1 MSIAVLLSIH
11 TMTAH
16 RSIRRG
22 FHQRDEFPQGAGG
35 LAMVGFGNPARPWVK
50 TRFKL
55 GSGKAKLQPP
65 GDWAEII
72 GFGSATTGQ
81 QAVAGLK
88 ARRSALFPGEKAGQ
102 TLTVDNALIHVPDP
116 WRSLGF
122 PTGPDEGNAMQW
134 QSRQFRTS
142 RSVTTWLTSPAHRK
156 QPKNTN
162 HRKML
167 VRRPYTRLCGAKA
180 AHSMD
185 RAG

>member
-1 MSIAVLLSIH
+1 MSIAVLLSNH

-16 RSIRRG
+16 RSVQRG
-22 FHQRDEFPQGAGG
+22 FHQRDEVSHGAGG
-35 LAMVGFGNPARPWVK
+35 LGVVGLGNPARPDVR

-65 GDWAEII
+65 GDGAEII
-72 GFGSATTGQ
+72 GLGIATTGQ
-81 QAVAGLK
+81 QVVAGRK
-88 ARRSALFPGEKAGQ
+88 DRMPAPFPVETVRQ
-102 TLTVDNALIHVPDP
+102 TRTVDNALIHVPDP

-156 QPKNTN
+156 QPKKTN

-167 VRRPYTRLCGAKA
+167 VQ
-180 AHSMD
+180 
-185 RAG
+185 